1 MHADPETIRACVERL
16 RSGGLVAFP
25 TETVYGLGAIATNEE
40 AVRRV
45 FALKGRPAQN
55 PLIVHVDGEETAR
68 RYVRR
73 WPERAQRLAEAFWP
87 GPLTL
92 VLDRSD
98 LVPDLVTGG
107 GETVGVRCPDHPLTL
122 ALLEAV
128 GEGLVGPSAN
138 LSGGVSP
145 TTAEHVRDAF
155 GEDEV
160 LTLDGGPCRAGIE
173 STVLDLTTTPAR
185 VLRPGVIG
193 RAQLAGAL
201 GERVE
206 ARAGGAD
213 GAVRSPGLLGPHY
226 APKART
232 RLFSTAE
239 ELEGLLR
246 TPGAGGVVVIAH
258 GAIGEQGGAQ
268 VLRLP
273 AGAAGY
279 ASRIYAALRE
289 ADAMRPGLIAV
300 ERPPI
305 GAEDEAERAI
315 WEAVLERLTRAAD
328 SG

>member
-16 RSGGLVAFP
+16 RAGGLVAFP
-25 TETVYGLGAIATNEE
+25 TETVYGLGAIATDED

-45 FALKGRPAQN
+45 FALKGRPSRN

-68 RYVRR
+68 RYVRH
-73 WPERAQRLAEAFWP
+73 WPEEAHRLAAAFWP

-92 VLDRSD
+92 VLPRSG
-98 LVPDLVTGG
+98 VTPDVVTGG

-122 ALLEAV
+122 ALLEAL

-138 LSGGVSP
+138 ASGGVSP

-160 LTLDGGPCRAGIE
+160 LTLDGGACRAGIE
-173 STVLDLTTTPAR
+173 STVLDLTTRPAR

-193 RAQLAGAL
+193 RAQLAGVL
-201 GERVE
+201 GEAVE
-206 ARAGGAD
+206 AHEGEAEGD
-213 GAVRSPGLLGPHY
+213 VRSPGLLGPHY
-226 APKART
+226 APRART
-232 RLFSTAE
+232 RLFTNDG
-239 ELEGLLR
+239 ELEALRVGL
-246 TPGAGGVVVIAH
+246 GAGRVVVIAH
-258 GAIGEQGGAQ
+258 GKIAAPGGAQ

-273 AGAAGY
+273 SSAAGY
-279 ASRIYAALRE
+279 AARLYASLRE
-289 ADAMRPGLIAV
+289 ADAMGPDLIAV
-300 ERPPI
+300 ERPPN
-305 GAEDEAERAI
+305 GAEDEGERAI